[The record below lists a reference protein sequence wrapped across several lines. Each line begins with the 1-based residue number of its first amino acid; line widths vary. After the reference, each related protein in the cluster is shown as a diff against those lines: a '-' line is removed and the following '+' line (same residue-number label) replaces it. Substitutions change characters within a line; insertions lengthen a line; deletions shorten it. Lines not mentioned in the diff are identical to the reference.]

1 MKQEDAIVNSL
12 ESINQWHTQ
21 CWQWMMKKKKIKVQ
35 EYRKSN
41 PIKI

>member
-1 MKQEDAIVNSL
+1 MTYTMLTVND
-12 ESINQWHTQ
+12 EK
-21 CWQWMMKKKKIKVQ
+21 KKKKIKVQ